1 MNLMKELPKIAF
13 KTMQNTHMVPIRL
26 KAKMDLLKACYG
38 SAAVV
43 RDFTDWCLEH
53 KNEHPRYPITE
64 YLHVIDSRLG
74 SAPEMKTIPVTDERV
89 NDLAAFAFK
98 TTGKQAPRKS
108 LADLLLTFTPEEIQ
122 GAMVELM
129 ETLTADN
136 EINGALRTFY
146 HDGGATAIIVTRRN
160 RGKNAGR

>member
-1 MNLMKELPKIAF
+1 MNLMREMPKIAF
-13 KTMQNTHMVPIRL
+13 KVMQNTHMVPARL

-43 RDFTDWCLEH
+43 RDFEEWCREH
-53 KNEHPRYPITE
+53 KDEHPRYPITE

-74 SAPEMKTIPVTDERV
+74 SSPEVPTIPVSDSRV

-108 LADLLLTFTPEEIQ
+108 LADMLLTFTPEEIQ
-122 GAMVELM
+122 GAMTELM
-129 ETLTADN
+129 ETLTEEN
-136 EINGALRTFY
+136 EIKGALRSFY
-146 HDGGATAIIVTRRN
+146 HDGGATAIIVTRRA
-160 RGKNAGR
+160 RAQR

>member
-1 MNLMKELPKIAF
+1 MNLMKELPKISF
-13 KTMQNTHMVPIRL
+13 KVLQNTHMVPLRL

-43 RDFTDWCLEH
+43 RDFEEWCKEH
-53 KNEHPRYPITE
+53 KDEHPRYPIIE

-74 SAPEMKTIPVTDERV
+74 SQPAEANIPVSDPRV

-129 ETLTADN
+129 ETLTEDN
-136 EINGALRTFY
+136 EIKGALRSFY
-146 HDGGATAIIVTRRN
+146 HDGGATAIIVTRRT
-160 RGKNAGR
+160 RGKK